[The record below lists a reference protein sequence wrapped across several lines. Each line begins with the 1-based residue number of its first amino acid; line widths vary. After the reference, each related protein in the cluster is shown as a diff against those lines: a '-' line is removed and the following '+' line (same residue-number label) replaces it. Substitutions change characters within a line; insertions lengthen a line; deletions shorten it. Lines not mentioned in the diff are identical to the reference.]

1 MVQPGKIIGNMK
13 AAICILLFLIL
24 CLSLNAQ
31 ACFGIDDTPNDKD
44 YLAVQPLTTQ
54 EKQALRLY
62 QSERPLKW
70 YDFSTYQFKGH
81 KKQWVWGAYAVA
93 GILHGGREA
102 YHAEP
107 TVFERRFNAAP
118 LSFFGSEQWK
128 RQYYKRDPETQAH
141 KQNAL
146 NGFRDYWHFSGASTK
161 YILIGGA
168 FTIGMSKQ
176 PTKYKIIDTLI
187 AFAGFSVSASLT
199 YTLLR

>member
-1 MVQPGKIIGNMK
+1 MVK
-13 AAICILLFLIL
+13 ALCILIFFIL

-31 ACFGIDDTPNDKD
+31 TGCFGIDATPT
-44 YLAVQPLTTQ
+44 LTTADRM
-54 EKQALRLY
+54 ALHLY
-62 QSERPLKW
+62 PAAQPMAW
-70 YDFSTYQFKGH
+70 YDFSTYRFRGH

-107 TVFERRFNAAP
+107 TVFEKRFNAAP

-128 RQYYKRDPETQAH
+128 RQYYNRDPETQAH
-141 KQNAL
+141 KPNAL

-176 PTKYKIIDTLI
+176 PLKYRLIDLLI
-187 AFAGFSVSASLT
+187 GAVITSGSASLT
-199 YTLLR
+199 YNILR